1 MKLSTHAG
9 IGVIDIGSN
18 SFHLIV
24 GRFNPGGSFTLIDDA
39 KVNVRLC
46 EGYAETGLLQDDRMD
61 YGIETLAM
69 FKRMCEAYQL
79 TTIKT
84 IATAAVRKA
93 KNGDVFVRRAL
104 EELDLVIDVIPG
116 EMEAAYDYLGVIN
129 SLDIKDALMMDIG
142 GGSAEFVLIKDRK
155 KAEAVSLPFGSID
168 LAERFSLAD
177 DIQKEDLKRLVAFLE
192 GAYAQY
198 PIFEKAKNLPLVGV
212 GGTIRNIGRIH
223 RRKTDHPLDIAHNY
237 YLKRPQVKDIYDMT
251 AAMNYEQRRNLKG
264 LSKGRT
270 DIFVGACRAVYQ
282 AMKTIDSEKLI
293 IANSGLRNGVVYEF
307 LGFGEDNIVHD
318 VHEMS
323 LTNVMHNYDVNIPH
337 AVHMYRLCD
346 KMYADLKP
354 LHHLNDRYD
363 KVIKTAALLH
373 DCGIKVDYTNHH
385 EHSFN
390 LILNSPIYGVSH
402 RQLLLSAF
410 AALNHRINKKVKVD
424 KQYEALID
432 AEDKKAIDLIGLL
445 VQIGEQLDRSMD
457 GAVRDVACVIED
469 DRIVMKLDC
478 KEHSVFTDMVLE
490 DCGKKFKRIF
500 DRDLVI
506 DAAVIDEGASSS
518 QR

>member
-1 MKLSTHAG
+1 MKLSTNAG

-46 EGYAETGLLQDDRMD
+46 EGYAETGLLREDRMD

-69 FKRMCEAYQL
+69 FKRMCDAYRL

-93 KNGDVFVRRAL
+93 KNGDVFVKRAL
-104 EELDLVIDVIPG
+104 DELDMVIDVIPG

-129 SLDIKDALMMDIG
+129 TLDITDALMMDIG
-142 GGSAEFVLIKDRK
+142 GGSTEFVLIKDRK

-168 LAERFSLAD
+168 LAERFSLSD
-177 DIQKEDLKRLVAFLE
+177 DIKKDDLERLVAFLE

-198 PIFEKAKNLPLVGV
+198 PIFENAVNLPVVGV

-223 RRKTDHPLDIAHNY
+223 RRLTDHPLDIAHNY
-237 YLKRPQVKDIYDMT
+237 YINRRDVKEIYEMT
-251 AAMNYEQRRNLKG
+251 AAMDYEERRNLKG

-270 DIFVGACRAVYQ
+270 DIFVGACRAVFQ
-282 AMKTIDSEKLI
+282 TMKTIDSDNLI
-293 IANSGLRNGVVYEF
+293 IANSGLRNGVIYEF
-307 LGFGEDNIVHD
+307 LGFGENNIVHN
-318 VHEMS
+318 VHDMS
-323 LTNVMHNYDVNIPH
+323 LSNVMNNYDVNLPH
-337 AVHMYRLCD
+337 AVHMFRLCE
-346 KMYADLKP
+346 KMYGDLKP
-354 LHHLNDRYD
+354 LHRLNDRYD

-424 KQYEALID
+424 KQYENLID

-445 VQIGEQLDRSMD
+445 LQIGEQLDRSMD
-457 GAVRDVACVIED
+457 GVVRDVNCVIKD
-469 DRIVMKLDC
+469 DRVTLRLDC
-478 KEHSVFTDMVLE
+478 RKHSVFTDMILD
-490 DCGKKFKRIF
+490 DCGKKFKRVF
-500 DRDLVI
+500 GRDLII
-506 DAAVIDEGASSS
+506 DTEMLD
-518 QR
+518 

>member
-1 MKLSTHAG
+1 
-9 IGVIDIGSN
+9 
-18 SFHLIV
+18 
-24 GRFNPGGSFTLIDDA
+24 
-39 KVNVRLC
+39 
-46 EGYAETGLLQDDRMD
+46 
-61 YGIETLAM
+61 
-69 FKRMCEAYQL
+69 MCEAYQL

-93 KNGDVFVRRAL
+93 KNGDVFVKRAL

-129 SLDIKDALMMDIG
+129 TLDITDALMMDIG

-168 LAERFSLAD
+168 LAERFSLSD
-177 DIQKEDLKRLVAFLE
+177 DIKKEDLGRLVAFLE

-223 RRKTDHPLDIAHNY
+223 RRMTDHPLDIAHNY
-237 YLKRPQVKDIYDMT
+237 YMYRHQVKEIYEMT
-251 AAMNYEQRRNLKG
+251 SEMNYDQRRDLKG

-282 AMKTIDSEKLI
+282 AMKTIDSDKLI
-293 IANSGLRNGVVYEF
+293 IANSGLRNGVIFEY

-318 VHEMS
+318 VHDMS
-323 LTNVMHNYDVNIPH
+323 LSNVMHNYDVNLPH
-337 AVHMYRLCD
+337 AVHMYRLCK

-354 LHHLNDRYD
+354 LHILNDRYD

-424 KQYEALID
+424 KQYENLVD

-445 VQIGEQLDRSMD
+445 LQIGEQLDRSMD
-457 GAVRDVACVIED
+457 GAVRDVDCVIKD
-469 DRIVMKLDC
+469 DRVILRLDC
-478 KEHSVFTDMVLE
+478 RKHSVFTDMILD
-490 DCGKKFKRIF
+490 DCGKKFKRVF
-500 DRDLVI
+500 GRELAVEASLRD
-506 DAAVIDEGASSS
+506 
-518 QR
+518 

>member
-1 MKLSTHAG
+1 MKLSTNTG

-39 KVNVRLC
+39 KVDVRLC

-69 FKRMCEAYQL
+69 FKRMCEAYEL

-93 KNGDVFVRRAL
+93 KNGDVFVKRAL
-104 EELDLVIDVIPG
+104 DELGLVIDVIPG
-116 EMEAAYDYLGVIN
+116 VMEAAYDYLGVIN
-129 SLDIKDALMMDIG
+129 TLDIKDALMMDIG

-155 KAEAVSLPFGSID
+155 KMEAVSLPFGSID
-168 LAERFSLAD
+168 LAERFSLSD
-177 DIQKEDLKRLVAFLE
+177 KIKKEDLERLVAFLE

-223 RRKTDHPLDIAHNY
+223 RRMTDHPLDIAHNY
-237 YLKRPQVKDIYDMT
+237 YMYKKQVKEIYDMT
-251 AAMNYEQRRNLKG
+251 SAMDYEERRDLKG

-270 DIFVGACRAVYQ
+270 DIFVGACRAVFQ
-282 AMKTIDSEKLI
+282 AMKTIDSDKLI
-293 IANSGLRNGVVYEF
+293 IANSGLRNGVIFEF

-318 VHEMS
+318 VHDMS
-323 LTNVMHNYDVNIPH
+323 LSNVMHNYDVNLPH
-337 AVHMYRLCD
+337 AVHMYRLCE
-346 KMYADLKP
+346 KMYTDLKP
-354 LHHLNDRYD
+354 LHNLNDRYD

-424 KQYEALID
+424 KQYENLVD

-445 VQIGEQLDRSMD
+445 LQIGEQLDRSMD
-457 GAVRDVACVIED
+457 GVVRNVDCFIED
-469 DRIVMKLDC
+469 DRVVLRLDC
-478 KEHSVFTDMVLE
+478 RKHSVFTDMILD
-490 DCGKKFKRIF
+490 DCGKKFKRVF
-500 DRDLVI
+500 GRELGVEVLLRD
-506 DAAVIDEGASSS
+506 
-518 QR
+518 